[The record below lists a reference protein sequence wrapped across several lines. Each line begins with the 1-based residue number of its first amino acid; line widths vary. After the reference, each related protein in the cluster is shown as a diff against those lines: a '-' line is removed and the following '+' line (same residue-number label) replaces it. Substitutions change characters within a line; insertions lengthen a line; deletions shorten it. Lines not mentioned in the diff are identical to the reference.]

1 MEKDQENELLNK
13 WLSRE
18 LSDEEARSALGD
30 DDFLK
35 YQQIVAE
42 VDRWVPDNDPVI
54 FDSSLVT
61 STEKETPV
69 RKLNFT
75 TYLSI
80 AASVALLLV
89 ATIWF
94 VALGDKNSYETTAEA
109 KEFLLPDGS
118 SKVTLAPFSKVAW
131 EGKDWESG
139 RRSLTLSGKALFD
152 VEKGGAFEVF
162 TPIGNVE
169 VLGTVFE
176 VQEFAEGMSVACY
189 EGRVRA
195 TALDDQAVIVS
206 AGEGTLYYEGVWENK
221 MSLSDQVPSWLA
233 NESKFVNAPLV
244 QVIRTLE
251 KQYKIKIERGR
262 TNMDRR
268 FTGTFPNNDL
278 NTALKIVFAPFGIT
292 YEIDGEI
299 VSLKE

>member
-18 LSDEEARSALGD
+18 LSDEEARGALGD

-42 VDRWVPDNDPVI
+42 VDRWIPDNDPVI
-54 FDSSLVT
+54 FDSKVVT
-61 STEKETPV
+61 SGEKETPV

-80 AASVALLLV
+80 AASVALLLI

-94 VALGDKNSYETTAEA
+94 VTLGDQNSYETTAEA
-109 KEFLLPDGS
+109 KEFLLPDGA
-118 SKVTLAPFSKVAW
+118 SKVTLAPFSKVTW
-131 EGKDWESG
+131 EAKDWKSG
-139 RRSLTLSGKALFD
+139 SRSLSLSGKALFD
-152 VEKGGAFEVF
+152 VEKGGSFEVF
-162 TPIGNVE
+162 TPIGDVE

-176 VQEFAEGMSVACY
+176 VQEFSEGMNVACF
-189 EGRVRA
+189 EGKVRA
-195 TALDDQAVIVS
+195 TAHDDQAVIVN
-206 AGEGTLYYEGVWENK
+206 AGEGILYYEGTWEDKIN
-221 MSLSDQVPSWLA
+221 LTDQLPSWLS

-251 KQYKIKIERGR
+251 KQYKVRIETGK
-262 TNMDRR
+262 TNTNRR

-278 NTALKIVFAPFGIT
+278 NAALKIVFVPFGIT
-292 YEIDGEI
+292 YNLDGETI
-299 VSLKE
+299 SLKE

>member
-30 DDFLK
+30 DVFLK

-54 FDSSLVT
+54 FDSRLVT
-61 STEKETPV
+61 SAEKETPV

-80 AASVALLLV
+80 AASVALLLI

-109 KEFLLPDGS
+109 REFLLPDGV

-131 EGKDWESG
+131 EGKGWKSG
-139 RRSLTLSGKALFD
+139 SRSLTLSGKALFD
-152 VEKGGAFEVF
+152 VEKGGTFEVS

-195 TALDDQAVIVS
+195 TALDDQTVIVS
-206 AGEGTLYYEGVWENK
+206 AGEGFLYYEGTWEDK
-221 MSLSDQVPSWLA
+221 IGLTDQMPAWLT

-251 KQYKIKIERGR
+251 KQYKVKIETGK

-268 FTGTFPNNDL
+268 FTGTFPNNNL
-278 NTALKIVFAPFGIT
+278 NTALKIVFAPFGIA
-292 YEIDGEI
+292 YEVDGET